1 MIRTLLAA
9 VTLLASLIA
18 TPALAYWE
26 YGHETIASIAY
37 KNVKPETRRAIDRLL
52 AKQGLLETPTCP
64 AKTIEQ
70 ASVWA
75 DCIKPLGARF
85 SYAYNWHYQNVNIC
99 KPFTLKGNC
108 PDGNCVSAQIERD
121 VKLLQD
127 KTVPAREKV
136 MALAFLVHFVGDLH
150 QPLHAGDK
158 GDLGGNRAKSD
169 YGIYGPER
177 LNLHSIWD
185 GWLAERAIS
194 TPPPLVIAYAE
205 PERAAMMAGTVEDW
219 SRENWEVA
227 RDSAYASAFGGDP
240 CRADL
245 PERGKLDD
253 AAVNKLVPVMRQQ
266 ITRGGLRL
274 ARLLDE
280 AFGPPPPE
288 QPKR

>member
-9 VTLLASLIA
+9 IALAMSVAA
-18 TPALAYWE
+18 TPASAYWE

-37 KNVKPETRRAIDRLL
+37 RNVKPETRRAIDRLL

-64 AKTIEQ
+64 ARTIEQ

-85 SYAYNWHYQNVNIC
+85 SYAYNWHYQNISIC

-108 PDGNCVSAQIERD
+108 PDGNCVSAQVERD

-127 KTVPAREKV
+127 KHVPVREKV

-158 GDLGGNRAKSD
+158 DDLGGNRARTD
-169 YGIYGPER
+169 YGSYAPER
-177 LNLHSIWD
+177 LNLHSILD

-194 TPPPLVIAYAE
+194 TPPPLIQAYPAVD
-205 PERAAMMAGTVEDW
+205 RAAMGAGTVEDW
-219 SRENWEVA
+219 SRENWDVA
-227 RDSAYASAFGGDP
+227 HLAYATAFGGDP
-240 CRADL
+240 CRSDL
-245 PERGKLDD
+245 PARGKLDD
-253 AAVNKLVPVMRQQ
+253 AGVELLVPVMRRQ

-280 AFGPPPPE
+280 AFGPTPPE